1 MDFVSPNFFKTKRIS
16 IMKIQIFSKLFL
28 VGLLVAFS
36 TQSCTNLDETPF
48 SELTDDT
55 FPTTEEQ
62 FISALGATY
71 TSLYGYAGHNGIFS
85 LQEVSSDEIMIPQR
99 GSDWFDGGIWLRVH
113 RHQYTKDEGAVAN
126 GWNFL
131 YGGINNCN
139 RVIALFETLVQ
150 EGKVSTEQATAFIGE
165 VKVLRALFYYWLL
178 DAYGNV
184 PIVTSFADADPNPA
198 TKSRT
203 EVFNFVES
211 ELKTNVPNLS
221 KKVDGSTYARMNYY
235 VGQAILAKLY
245 LNAEV
250 YTGTARWADAVTAC
264 NEVINSGL
272 YSLEGNY
279 FANFNARNETSKENI
294 FVIPYDRNQATGFF
308 LPAMTLHYGSQE
320 TFNLT
325 FQPWNGYCTL
335 QEFYNSY
342 GDTDTRKGEYGN
354 QKVRGNFHA
363 GPQFKSNGV
372 DPILDSSA
380 DDPGGPELVFDPNVN
395 ALEPNAQRQAGARVG
410 KFEFVSGAT
419 ENLDNDFPIFRY
431 ADVILMKA
439 EAMWRQNAGSAE
451 ALTLVNQIRN
461 RSSAGEFTSLTA
473 DNLLAERGREMF
485 YEGWR
490 RQDLIRF
497 GKYDDPWAFKNAS
510 EPCKALFP
518 IPQEQI
524 QANPNLVQNQCY

>member
-1 MDFVSPNFFKTKRIS
+1 MKFNFVN
-16 IMKIQIFSKLFL
+16 KLFL
-28 VGLLVAFS
+28 IGLLVVFS

-48 SELTDDT
+48 SELTDET

-71 TSLYGYAGHNGIFS
+71 TSLYGWANHGGIFS

-99 GSDWFDGGIWLRVH
+99 GSDWFDGGVWLRVH
-113 RHQYTKDEGAVAN
+113 RHQYNKDEGPVN
-126 GWNFL
+126 GGWSFL

-139 RVIALFETLVQ
+139 RVIALFETLVG
-150 EGKVSTEQATAFIGE
+150 EGKVSPEQAAAFIGE

-203 EVFNFVES
+203 EVFNFIES
-211 ELKTNVPNLS
+211 ELKANVPNLA

-235 VGQAILAKLY
+235 AGQALLAKLY

-250 YTGTARWADAVTAC
+250 YTGTPRWAEAAAAC
-264 NEVINSGL
+264 DEVINSGS

-279 FANFNARNETSKENI
+279 FTNFNARNEVSRENI
-294 FVIPYDRNQATGFF
+294 FVVPYDRNQAQGFN
-308 LPAMTLHYGSQE
+308 LPAMTLHYSSQE
-320 TFNLT
+320 TFDLT

-335 QEFYNSY
+335 QEFYDSY
-342 GDTDTRKGEYGN
+342 SDDDIRKGEYGN

-363 GPQFKSNGV
+363 GPQYKSNGF
-372 DPILDSSA
+372 DRIMDSSS
-380 DDPGGPELVFDPNVN
+380 DDPGGAEVEFTPQINN
-395 ALEPNAQRQAGARVG
+395 LEPDCQRQAGARVG

-419 ENLDNDFPIFRY
+419 ENLDNDFPILRY
-431 ADVILMKA
+431 SDVLLMKA
-439 EAMWRQNAGSAE
+439 EALWHQNAGSADALGLVNLVRARADVDAFT
-451 ALTLVNQIRN
+451 ALTP
-461 RSSAGEFTSLTA
+461 
-473 DNLLAERGREMF
+473 DDLLAERGRELF

-497 GKYDDPWAFKNAS
+497 GKYNAPWAFKDAS
-510 EPCKALFP
+510 EPCKTLFP
-518 IPQEQI
+518 IPAEQI
-524 QANPNLVQNQCY
+524 NANPNLAQNPCY